1 MEIKKTKSP
10 EGPGYVY
17 VPYVFKEHT
26 EESLKEYDDF
36 MKSYEMEHSLCPK
49 CGSDGPFRISL
60 VGYPLIR
67 GKESEYQDKNRSQCE
82 RCGDVHIIHDRKPK
96 TE

>member
-1 MEIKKTKSP
+1 MEIKKTKSH

-17 VPYVFKEHT
+17 VPYVIREHT
-26 EESLKEYDDF
+26 KESLSEYDKF
-36 MKSYEMEHSLCPK
+36 MKSYNTEHSLCPN

-67 GKESEYQDKNRSQCE
+67 GKESEYQDKNRSQCQ
-82 RCGDVHIIHDRKPK
+82 RCGGVHIIHDRKPK
-96 TE
+96 TK